1 MTTAE
6 KQTALIIRG
15 VLIGFQKLVSNTL
28 LFLAW
33 AGGFGWCYAA
43 ASAYMSHMWNIPA
56 AAVTMADRFYGSA
69 DLLIASIWFGI
80 FGLLGLWARRNPC
93 WPFVIVFL
101 PAAAYAWFIIC
112 Q

>member
-33 AGGFGWCYAA
+33 AGGFGWCYLS
-43 ASAYMSHMWNIPA
+43 ASTYMSHMWNIPA
-56 AAVTMADRFYGSA
+56 AAVTMADRFYGS
-69 DLLIASIWFGI
+69 DNLLIAVIWFGI
-80 FGLLGLWARRNPC
+80 FGLLGLWARRNPL
-93 WPFVIVFL
+93 WPLAVVLSVVVAYVVVVIR
-101 PAAAYAWFIIC
+101 
-112 Q
+112 